1 MTIRAL
7 HAGDPTSPASSTSS
21 GASCGPAPILPGLF
35 PPYVRTVGIVSLSSI
50 APPDI
55 IAYGTGALKAAGYR
69 LKVAP
74 NVPGPEVA
82 PPAVR
87 ARLFEEAWLDPEID
101 FLLFMRGG
109 EGAVDAVPLI
119 NWERLRVRDMCTVGF
134 SDVTIVIHAMMD
146 ARVGHPFS
154 GPSLRA
160 MSKWSA
166 MSRDWF
172 SDVLAGRPLPELR
185 VTPLSPGAASGLP
198 IGGHLERVH
207 RIHKLGRLPSA
218 EGRIFF
224 LECPCGDSIEKL
236 QSFLTD
242 LRDGGALDGAAAV
255 AFGDMRGPDDS
266 PDEIGDF
273 LPGFAATL
281 PCPVFAGVPYGHI
294 PDSIT
299 IDFRRRIS
307 LAHDGTM
314 TWEPAVSPQ

>member
-1 MTIRAL
+1 MNSEATEHGTVAK
-7 HAGDPTSPASSTSS
+7 G
-21 GASCGPAPILPGLF
+21 GPAPILPGLF
-35 PPYVRTVGIVSLSSI
+35 PSHVQTVGIVSLSSI
-50 APPDI
+50 APPEI
-55 IAYGTGALKAAGYR
+55 IAYGTGALKEAGYH

-82 PPAVR
+82 PPAMR

-119 NWERLRVRDMCTVGF
+119 DWDRLRVRDMCTVGF
-134 SDVTIVIHAMMD
+134 SDVTIVIHAMM
-146 ARVGHPFS
+146 AAHVGHPFS

-172 SDVLAGRPLPELR
+172 SDVLAGRPLPALH
-185 VTPLSPGAASGLP
+185 VTPLSPGAATGLP

-218 EGRIFF
+218 EGRVFF
-224 LECPCGDSIEKL
+224 IECPCGYSIGTM
-236 QSFLTD
+236 QAFLTD
-242 LRDGGALDGAAAV
+242 LRDGGALDGSAAV
-255 AFGDMRGPDDS
+255 VFGDMRGPDDS
-266 PDEIGDF
+266 PEEIGAF
-273 LPGFAATL
+273 LPSFAATL
-281 PCPVFAGVPYGHI
+281 PCPVFSGVPYGHI

-307 LAHDGTM
+307 LAPEGTM
-314 TWEPAVSPQ
+314 TWEAPAAQ

>member
-1 MTIRAL
+1 MNS
-7 HAGDPTSPASSTSS
+7 GVPTSETVAK
-21 GASCGPAPILPGLF
+21 GGPAPILPGLF
-35 PPYVRTVGIVSLSSI
+35 PPGVRTVGIVSLSSI
-50 APPDI
+50 APPNI

-87 ARLFEEAWLDPEID
+87 ARFFEEAWLDPEID

-119 NWERLRVRDMCTVGF
+119 DWERLRVRDMCTVGF
-134 SDVTIVIHAMMD
+134 SAVTSVIPAMI
-146 ARVGHPFS
+146 AAHVGHPFS

-160 MSKWSA
+160 MSKWSV

-172 SDVLAGRPLPELR
+172 SAALAGRPLPEIHA
-185 VTPLSPGAASGLP
+185 TPLSSGAASGLP
-198 IGGHLERVH
+198 FGGHLERVH
-207 RIHKLGRLPSA
+207 RLHTLGRLPSA
-218 EGRIFF
+218 AGRIVF
-224 LECPCGDSIEKL
+224 LESPCSYTVETL
-236 QSFLTD
+236 QTFLRD

-255 AFGDMRGPDDS
+255 VFGDLRGPDDS
-266 PDEIGDF
+266 PDEIGAF

-281 PCPVFAGVPYGHI
+281 PCPVFSGVPYGHI

-299 IDFRRRIS
+299 LDFRRRIS
-307 LAHDGTM
+307 IASDGAM
-314 TWEPAVSPQ
+314 TWE